1 MLFPIET
8 NIPLPKLHNG
18 RKVNS
23 FLVAVTETAKRLEV
37 GQSFFVP
44 ADSDAYSPDEAFK
57 YMNRLRNRMHIPLTR
72 ARKGTSKKFS
82 VRKLDSGV
90 RIWRTE

>member
-1 MLFPIET
+1 MQFTIET
-8 NIPLPKLHNG
+8 NIPLPKLHSG
-18 RKVNS
+18 REVSS

-44 ADSDAYSPDEAFK
+44 ADSGAYSPDEAHK
-57 YMNRLRNRMHIPLTR
+57 YMDRLRNRMHLPLVR
-72 ARKGTSKKFS
+72 ARKGTSKRFT
-82 VRKLDSGV
+82 VRKVDSGV